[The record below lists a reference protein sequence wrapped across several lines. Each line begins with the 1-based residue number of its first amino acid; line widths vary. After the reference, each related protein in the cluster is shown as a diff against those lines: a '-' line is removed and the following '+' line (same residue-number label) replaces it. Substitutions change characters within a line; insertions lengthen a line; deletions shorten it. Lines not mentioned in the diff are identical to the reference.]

1 MNLML
6 IIVLPLGL
14 AFIFIVIVCVK
25 FGSNCNSRPNKVY
38 DEVSAFKYL
47 KRIEWTKLIFLF
59 FPQTEIS
66 IRRNWEEIRRS
77 DVILQDKLG
86 EGAFGEVFKGVVC
99 IKGNARACAIKK
111 LKGRDFNSILKY

>member
-25 FGSNCNSRPNKVY
+25 FGSNRNSRPNKVY
-38 DEVSAFKYL
+38 DEVSVFKYL
-47 KRIEWTKLIFLF
+47 KRIEWMKLIFLF

-66 IRRNWEEIRRS
+66 IRRNWEEIRGS

-86 EGAFGEVFKGVVC
+86 EGAFGEVFKGVVY
-99 IKGNARACAIKK
+99 IKGNARACAVKK
-111 LKGRDFNSILKY
+111 LKGKYFDSILKY